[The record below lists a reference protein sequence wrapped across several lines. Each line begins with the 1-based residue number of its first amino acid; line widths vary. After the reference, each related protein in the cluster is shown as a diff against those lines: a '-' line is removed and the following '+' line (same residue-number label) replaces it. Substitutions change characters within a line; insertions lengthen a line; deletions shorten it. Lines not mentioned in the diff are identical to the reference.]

1 MGGMYIKDRPRL
13 APRLAGTNFPKR
25 RNFFPVGVG
34 EEKRGG
40 ALVAKVTVYKM
51 PTDNTFERDA

>member
-1 MGGMYIKDRPRL
+1 MGGMHIKDRPRL

-34 EEKRGG
+34 EEKGG
-40 ALVAKVTVYKM
+40 GTGGKSHSVQ
-51 PTDNTFERDA
+51 DANR